1 MPIKPRNDDPECCAA
16 LGRIAQTPDGP
27 NWAEADPADALL
39 AEKLIRYYWRFALN
53 VAGQELKRQG
63 TNTVPRSERYKVQ
76 EHREDYYD
84 DKSGDDERPGDKYEP
99 NGTGMYLADFES
111 DVPRLI
117 HKSAA
122 AFASRRGR
130 GKLAPIKN
138 AARDWTKRRT
148 VPGMNGRAADEPPEF
163 NVAETFDSADL
174 DALYVAA
181 DAEVLERVR
190 TLTLRRDRTGATVL
204 QDVWAGYSQAVV
216 ARKLGI
222 SESAVSQR
230 ISAARQLLP
239 HFDEAMGV
247 HRLAVKFV
255 NNDGPLSEPDLS
267 FLGEVRIRYRGGHG
281 THHPHSSPDVN
292 PTLDRRPVKT
302 DTKIIYPRW
311 ATTPKAPSH
320 HGRTE
325 VLFNPGMGEPIRVGD
340 RHLLKVKFHHRS
352 HLFNA
357 DPAGETEI
365 EHRARKEFQAAL
377 PTPWKHGDGKCKMVQ
392 RKSEDHRPTY
402 SSVNECATYLDT
414 QGWDIGQVR
423 EKWQAAQVKRFDVT
437 GGQELPEPASDDSKQ
452 LPVYQFARLKPQGH
466 WKLPR
471 PEWGAENEDV
481 RRRYQDIRR
490 GKTICR
496 ARRRWVNTAD
506 RLQLASEHARKHK
519 LARLNIAVRRGK
531 VWRTP
536 KLEPAWA
543 PELARYDCQ
552 TQTEW
557 KVERIADHRTV
568 HKHGAFRFWRT
579 PLLVEMICAPPL
591 QPPELVLLSQKVAAD

>member
-1 MPIKPRNDDPECCAA
+1 M
-16 LGRIAQTPDGP
+16 
-27 NWAEADPADALL
+27 
-39 AEKLIRYYWRFALN
+39 
-53 VAGQELKRQG
+53 
-63 TNTVPRSERYKVQ
+63 SE
-76 EHREDYYD
+76 
-84 DKSGDDERPGDKYEP
+84 
-99 NGTGMYLADFES
+99 T
-111 DVPRLI
+111 
-117 HKSAA
+117 
-122 AFASRRGR
+122 
-130 GKLAPIKN
+130 
-138 AARDWTKRRT
+138 
-148 VPGMNGRAADEPPEF
+148 
-163 NVAETFDSADL
+163 DL
-174 DALYVAA
+174 
-181 DAEVLERVR
+181 R
-190 TLTLRRDRTGATVL
+190 
-204 QDVWAGYSQAVV
+204 
-216 ARKLGI
+216 
-222 SESAVSQR
+222 
-230 ISAARQLLP
+230 
-239 HFDEAMGV
+239 
-247 HRLAVKFV
+247 
-255 NNDGPLSEPDLS
+255 
-267 FLGEVRIRYRGGHG
+267 FLGEVRIRYRGESIQ
-281 THHPHSSPDVN
+281 PPPFNPSVN

-302 DTKIIYPRW
+302 VAKIISGGEPEAPIITDEPR
-311 ATTPKAPSH
+311 SCSI
-320 HGRTE
+320 RE
-325 VLFNPGMGEPIRVGD
+325 GEPIRVGD

-423 EKWQAAQVKRFDVT
+423 EKWQAAQVKRFDVS
-437 GGQELPEPASDDSKQ
+437 GRQELPEPASDDSKQ
-452 LPVYQFARLKPQGH
+452 LPVYQFACLKPQGH

-481 RRRYQDIRR
+481 REERRYQDIRR

-496 ARRRWVNTAD
+496 AQRRWVNTAD

-591 QPPELVLLSQKVAAD
+591 QPPELVDRGSTCARNVTTEPQTE